1 MKHEFSVYD
10 ENDKGPASFGP
21 RRLFKGGGGGSST
34 TVQNIP
40 DELKP
45 LAKAYTSKAIDLGNQ
60 AYQPWKGTRFED
72 FNQTQQ
78 RGLGMMEQQ
87 ALDGNSVVNT
97 ADSAL
102 GQMIGGQENPY
113 LDAMVNK
120 AQANVMGN
128 ANAAGARSGSF
139 GNSGIAEMAAR
150 QMGDVATS
158 MYGQAYDADANR
170 RLQAIGM
177 APQINEAGYQD
188 AQQLLQAG
196 QMRQDQAQQERDYKY
211 QQYQD
216 QQNLPY
222 QQLAAMSGVFGSNL
236 GGTSTTQ
243 QSGGGK

>member
-34 TVQNIP
+34 TVQEIP
-40 DELKP
+40 AELKP
-45 LAKAYTSKAIDLGNQ
+45 LASAYTSKAVALGKQ
-60 AYQPWKGTRFED
+60 GYQPYKGTRFAD
-72 FNQTQQ
+72 FNPTQQ
-78 RGLGMMEQQ
+78 MGLGMMEGQ

-113 LDAMVNK
+113 LDAMVDK

-128 ANAAGARSGSF
+128 ANAAAARSGSF

-196 QMRQDQAQQERDYKY
+196 QMRQDQAQQGLDFGY
-211 QQYQD
+211 QQFQEA
-216 QQNLPY
+216 QNLPY
-222 QQLAAMSGVFGSNL
+222 KQLAAMSGVFGSNL